1 MNKHELKI
9 DFKAYL
15 ENLIQE
21 ANLLLTMLGKNNSS
35 NLMMG
40 TELPAQVLLPTEIRG
55 SVKFLVGIANPFRTS
70 TVN

>member
-1 MNKHELKI
+1 
-9 DFKAYL
+9 
-15 ENLIQE
+15 
-21 ANLLLTMLGKNNSS
+21 MLGKNNSS